1 MNLRFPSLGLAFL
14 LLLPP
19 APLAS
24 QGAASLDEVEA
35 LMGRGRILE
44 AREVLEAWWEAQGAS
59 VGRMDRQR
67 SLWLRAR
74 LTVDP
79 SLSDLDLRRLV
90 LEFPG
95 GPYSDDALLRLA
107 QSADLR
113 GDLRQAHANYTAL
126 LRGYPS
132 SPLAPAADAWLREMG
147 PEVEALGPAP
157 LPEVPAALP
166 GSPGGE
172 GPLSVQV
179 GAFRNPEGA
188 RSLSE
193 RVREAGWVSRVV
205 RVPGTDLL
213 RVRVGRFLRRDGVE
227 GLKRELERAGFEATI
242 VADAHLEERIG

>member
-1 MNLRFPSLGLAFL
+1 MNLRILGLGL
-14 LLLPP
+14 LLVLLPVP
-19 APLAS
+19 VVG
-24 QGAASLDEVEA
+24 QGGASLDEVEG

-59 VGRMDRQR
+59 VGRTDRQR

-113 GDLRQAHANYTAL
+113 GDLRQAHTNYTAL

-132 SPLAPAADAWLREMG
+132 GPLAPVAEEWLFRKG
-147 PEVEALGPAP
+147 PEVQALGP
-157 LPEVPAALP
+157 LPPPGEEPAAPP
-166 GSPGGE
+166 GSPDEGG
-172 GPLSVQV
+172 PMSVQV
-179 GAFRNPEGA
+179 GAFRNLEGA
-188 RSLSE
+188 VLLSE
-193 RVREAGWVSRVV
+193 RIRDAGYLPRLV
-205 RVPGTDLL
+205 RVPGTDLI
-213 RVRVGRFLRRDGVE
+213 RVRVGRFAERGGAE
-227 GLKRELERAGFEATI
+227 SLKRELERAGFEATI
-242 VADAHLEERIG
+242 VADAQSEERVG

>member
-1 MNLRFPSLGLAFL
+1 MNPRILGMGILLVLLPAPVAGQGDASLG
-14 LLLPP
+14 
-19 APLAS
+19 
-24 QGAASLDEVEA
+24 EVEA
-35 LMGRGRILE
+35 LMEQGRILE
-44 AREVLEAWWEAQGAS
+44 AREVLEAWWEARGPA

-113 GDLRQAHANYTAL
+113 GDLRQAHASYTAL

-132 SPLAPAADAWLREMG
+132 SPLAPVAEEWIRQKG
-147 PEVEALGPAP
+147 PEVQALGPETDP
-157 LPEVPAALP
+157 GGDPAAARAGP
-166 GSPGGE
+166 GE
-172 GPLSVQV
+172 QRGPLSVQV
-179 GAFRNPEGA
+179 GAFRNLEGA

-193 RVREAGWVSRVV
+193 RIRDAGYSPRLVRI
-205 RVPGTDLL
+205 PGTDLF
-213 RVRVGRFLRRDGVE
+213 RVRVGRFEERERAE
-227 GLKRELERAGFEATI
+227 SLKRELETAGFEATI
-242 VADAHLEERIG
+242 VTDAQSEQRVG